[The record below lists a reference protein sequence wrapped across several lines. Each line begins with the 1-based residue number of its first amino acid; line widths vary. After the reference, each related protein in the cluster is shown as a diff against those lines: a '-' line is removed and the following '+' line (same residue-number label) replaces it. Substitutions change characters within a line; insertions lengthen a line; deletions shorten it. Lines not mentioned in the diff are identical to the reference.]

1 MHFAGQAGRHKA
13 DVYVAGCND
22 AALTVIEWTLRIPL
36 HMLTDATNKGIFSN
50 AYDRYASFPM
60 AAMRPSMQRH
70 TYVYMV
76 GCNAP
81 TLTFI
86 ERML

>member
-60 AAMRPSMQRH
+60 AAMRPSMQATH
-70 TYVYMV
+70 ICLH
-76 GCNAP
+76 GWLQCSN
-81 TLTFI
+81 LDFH
-86 ERML
+86 